1 MCHRFEPIFA
11 ELSKRKEYSQLM
23 FAKVDVEK
31 LKAISSMVDASQIKQ
46 LPTFMCF
53 RDGRLIETCEANSPT
68 AVKQMLQRVSQSSG
82 IVRFLSNLGKF
93 AGKCISVPLKPVGV
107 VLRPKLWKVILASP
121 LFVLAYMHFQE
132 NQVQKMASQKKV
144 EQKKT
149 DNFTSLVSRVGYRR
163 AKQLQRH
170 KWLVKTV
177 RQMKQFEKGK
187 PVREIQ
193 TEFEDLDRMME
204 NMAAS
209 SASSAQSTSMRDV
222 AAEKWGEMVAK
233 SRLFPSKY
241 VQHPTFV
248 AENKNRERQLQW
260 MQEVKLRYKEFNAE
274 TVRRWKSDVSGALCL
289 KASLSEMPEIDWPK
303 LEFGETTV
311 KDFKKELMLRTGF
324 SYEKEK
330 MDYDAYCN
338 AWVEYLAN
346 LREDT
351 KKRLSRARR
360 ASPLSVYDYSKKS
373 LFQGSR
379 NRVFLGDAAPRAYF
393 WK

>member
-1 MCHRFEPIFA
+1 MSNNDLFA
-11 ELSKRKEYSQLM
+11 CVPRSFL
-23 FAKVDVEK
+23 VDF
-31 LKAISSMVDASQIKQ
+31 S
-46 LPTFMCF
+46 
-53 RDGRLIETCEANSPT
+53 
-68 AVKQMLQRVSQSSG
+68 
-82 IVRFLSNLGKF
+82 
-93 AGKCISVPLKPVGV
+93 
-107 VLRPKLWKVILASP
+107 
-121 LFVLAYMHFQE
+121 
-132 NQVQKMASQKKV
+132 
-144 EQKKT
+144 
-149 DNFTSLVSRVGYRR
+149 
-163 AKQLQRH
+163 
-170 KWLVKTV
+170 
-177 RQMKQFEKGK
+177 
-187 PVREIQ
+187 
-193 TEFEDLDRMME
+193 
-204 NMAAS
+204 
-209 SASSAQSTSMRDV
+209 
-222 AAEKWGEMVAK
+222 
-233 SRLFPSKY
+233 
-241 VQHPTFV
+241 
-248 AENKNRERQLQW
+248 
-260 MQEVKLRYKEFNAE
+260 
-274 TVRRWKSDVSGALCL
+274 VRRWKSDVSGALCL